1 MTSVKKTL
9 PRGYNE
15 IASFIDAISNKSY
28 FNEMPAKNL
37 EQSIDE
43 FLEECYRRRL
53 SVTRCLLDIFR
64 EYQNNDAKGSVV
76 ALILSRCEVGKTLSS
91 VIEFIKNEED
101 MDKLKR
107 KLLLVL
113 EKYESTDDVA
123 QLVEYFEDKEWLA
136 EYALNSLLDN
146 VGKGGENIGTL
157 FQHLEGQEPEFYQA
171 LIATL
176 AHRIDEESI
185 WLLGVLAE
193 FPDEKI
199 AEAAIQTLG
208 YRKSSLA
215 YEMLDN
221 IITYRDKKKE
231 LRMQSMSKLEQL
243 GVSRIASRTMTPHK
257 CYLSWIDSHG
267 SRILLVSRRT
277 GRGRLYMVTFI
288 LNEDQGIEDC
298 TVWHNISTFEMESL
312 IKGLENQV
320 GLKQIDYKLGIEMVQ
335 DSLWRI
341 VDQEKLIPPTFL
353 VARRIFGSQKIAPK
367 KYQVNLTGMGVFYV
381 QKKFD
386 SLLAN
391 SDELLQESEF
401 AEWWLDTPEAYDFV
415 QSRPSLLNGRKTRKD
430 TIKQFIKSFLE
441 DKRDSWKN
449 RFLMSAE
456 FLHRTSPRTYREQI
470 EMCLAVYLYIDQG
483 KPLTS
488 IPFMI
493 KLAELSID
501 RMCQKIKS
509 KDEGSGE

>member
-1 MTSVKKTL
+1 MTLVKKTL

-15 IASFIDAISNKSY
+15 ITTFIDDISSRDIPKHLQTKS
-28 FNEMPAKNL
+28 L
-37 EQSIDE
+37 EESIDE

-53 SVTRCLLDIFR
+53 SVTRCLMDIFR
-64 EYQNNDAKGSVV
+64 EYQSNDAKASAV
-76 ALILSRCEVGKTLSS
+76 ALMLSRCEVGKTLASI
-91 VIEFIKNEED
+91 IEFIKEEED

-113 EKYESTDDVA
+113 EKYEAIDEIP

-157 FQHLEGQEPEFYQA
+157 FQYMEEEEPEFYQA

-208 YRKSSLA
+208 YRRSPLA

-221 IITYRDKKKE
+221 LITYREKKKE
-231 LRMQSMSKLEQL
+231 LRLQSMTKLDQL
-243 GVSRIASRTMTPHK
+243 GVSRIASRTLTPHK
-257 CYLSWIDSHG
+257 CFLSWIDSHG

-298 TVWHNISTFEMESL
+298 TVWNNISTFEMESL

-367 KYQVNLTGMGVFYV
+367 KYQVNLTGMGVYYV
-381 QKKFD
+381 QKKYD
-386 SLLAN
+386 SLLAS
-391 SDELLQESEF
+391 SDELLQDSGF
-401 AEWWLDTPEAYDFV
+401 VEWWLDIPEAYDFV
-415 QSRPSLLNGRKTRKD
+415 QNRPSLLNGRKTRKD
-430 TIKQFIKSFLE
+430 TLKQFIKSLLE

-470 EMCLAVYLYIDQG
+470 EMCLAVYLHIDQG
-483 KPLTS
+483 KPLS
-488 IPFMI
+488 AIPFMT
-493 KLAELSID
+493 KLAELSIE
-501 RMCQKIKS
+501 RICQKIKT
-509 KDEGSGE
+509 KEA